1 MTEIKTKAQL
11 ISYLRDLQ
19 TDSRRHRYIYWNSR
33 RITLGNALKK
43 AEGLSGLETI
53 IQWHDHILVL
63 DPSTLRRLRGY
74 TLGG

>member
-19 TDSRRHRYIYWNSR
+19 ADSRRHRYIYWNSR